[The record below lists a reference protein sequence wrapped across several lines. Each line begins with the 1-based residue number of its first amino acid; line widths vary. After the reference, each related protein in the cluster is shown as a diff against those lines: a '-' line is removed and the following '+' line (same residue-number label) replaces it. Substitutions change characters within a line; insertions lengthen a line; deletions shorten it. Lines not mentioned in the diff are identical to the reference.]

1 MNLKIKLILMWRES
15 PCFTPYEH
23 QFVISNKCKT
33 IMKTFPTIKLEWIT
47 VNTIRMNGSVLI
59 EVLTHVI

>member
-1 MNLKIKLILMWRES
+1 MWRES

-47 VNTIRMNGSVLI
+47 VNTIRMNGSVSI